1 MKNLKANYFVFLWE
15 DGLTGIGS
23 ILYVYYKNSKIKEK
37 IGGIKI
43 MQKMTIHQ
51 ALSTLKMLDKRVE
64 GATRQK
70 FVATKKKSA
79 DKIDGVN
86 HAEFKET
93 MKANLQKVTQLIE
106 NRKVLRS
113 AVVLSNAATKITV
126 GGQEYTVAEAIERKA
141 NINAEQTLLGYLKA
155 QYQQA
160 VNQVNLENAQ
170 LPAKL
175 ESYLVSVLGKE
186 NRNAEEVKKHTE
198 YFHSLNELELID
210 PNGLSKEI
218 AVMEKSILD
227 FLNEVDYKL
236 SESNSTTFIEVDY
249 KNI

>member
-1 MKNLKANYFVFLWE
+1 
-15 DGLTGIGS
+15 
-23 ILYVYYKNSKIKEK
+23 
-37 IGGIKI
+37 

-106 NRKVLRS
+106 NRKALRS
-113 AVVLSNAATKITV
+113 AVVLSNAATKINV
-126 GGQEYTVAEAIERKA
+126 GGTEYTVAEAIERKA
-141 NINAEQTLLGYLKA
+141 NISAEQNLLAVLKM

-160 VNQVNLENAQ
+160 VNQVNAENAQ
-170 LPAKL
+170 LPTKL
-175 ESYLVSVLGKE
+175 ENYLVSVLGKE

-198 YFHSLNELELID
+198 YFYSLNELEIID
-210 PNGLSKEI
+210 PNGLAKEI
-218 AVMEKSILD
+218 QAFEKSIFD

-236 SESNSTTFIEVDY
+236 SESNSTTFIEVEY
-249 KNI
+249 QNV